1 MVIRN
6 FQKRLPNVLCLPGNA
21 NPENVFRRLLEDMPP
36 DHVFWQNDLRYTK
49 QVFERELSKQTSGR
63 YDDRNKMKAWF
74 NNQKKFWGRGGSN
87 IFKCW
92 LAHYPE
98 QAEDFRTQFV
108 RVYNEIAKRRS
119 IPTI

>member
-1 MVIRN
+1 MAS
-6 FQKRLPNVLCLPGNA
+6 KAMSEKCLTIN
-21 NPENVFRRLLEDMPP
+21 N
-36 DHVFWQNDLRYTK
+36 
-49 QVFERELSKQTSGR
+49 LSKQTSGR

-74 NNQKKFWGRGGSN
+74 NNQKKFWGRGGNN

-92 LAHYPE
+92 LEHHPE
-98 QAEDFRTQFV
+98 QAEDFRVQFV